1 LLDGGAAVFDDLRQA
16 VKNIEFLA
24 DPAAGEVRVGSSAF
38 LAASFVSALVD
49 RLSRRYP
56 RIVFH
61 LVTGYMDTLHRELSE
76 RKLDLLIVRRFD
88 ALADERLEFEFLFDE
103 SFVVAA
109 GAQNH
114 WIRRRRIELA
124 DLANEPWVLP
134 PPESV
139 IGSIAKEAF
148 RGSGLDY
155 PRTTVVTDSPQVRVS
170 LLATGR
176 FVTIL
181 PASALRF
188 PAGHPEINVL
198 PVRLPTAHLENGII
212 TLRGRTLSPVAQL
225 FIDCAR
231 EVAKPLANES

>member
-1 LLDGGAAVFDDLRQA
+1 MGR
-16 VKNIEFLA
+16 
-24 DPAAGEVRVGSSAF
+24 S
-38 LAASFVSALVD
+38 
-49 RLSRRYP
+49 LS
-56 RIVFH
+56 
-61 LVTGYMDTLHRELSE
+61 
-76 RKLDLLIVRRFD
+76 

-148 RGSGLDY
+148 RGSGLVY
-155 PRTTVVTDSPQVRVS
+155 PCAKLISHWHSGRLN

-176 FVTIL
+176 FVTI
-181 PASALRF
+181 F
-188 PAGHPEINVL
+188 P
-198 PVRLPTAHLENGII
+198 
-212 TLRGRTLSPVAQL
+212 
-225 FIDCAR
+225 
-231 EVAKPLANES
+231 